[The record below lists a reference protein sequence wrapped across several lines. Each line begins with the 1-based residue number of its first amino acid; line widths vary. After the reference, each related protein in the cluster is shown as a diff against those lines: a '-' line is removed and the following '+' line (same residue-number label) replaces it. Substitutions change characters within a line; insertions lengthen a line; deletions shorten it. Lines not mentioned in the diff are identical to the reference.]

1 MGCEA
6 ETELIYIRGGGGGGG
21 GCACA
26 IHLKANELI
35 RPSYLDGG
43 VSQPYF
49 YIRLTQRRAK
59 RHQRHHPARPVERRQ
74 RVAKHDD
81 MHAPDHTTTPSLIYS
96 KVWTIMPCKETSRA
110 AKSKP
115 TTRYPEYAYSASA
128 DFSPQSKHRRRR
140 VRVSEVARQP
150 RLPRLV

>member
-1 MGCEA
+1 MLSSRHAKITSFAGRRQTGRAACYGLRGRDGA
-6 ETELIYIRGGGGGGG
+6 YIYSEGGG

-26 IHLKANELI
+26 IHLKANELT

-59 RHQRHHPARPVERRQ
+59 RHHPARPVEWRQ

-81 MHAPDHTTTPSLIYS
+81 MHAPDHTTMPSLIYS
-96 KVWTIMPCKETSRA
+96 KVWTIMPCKETSPA
-110 AKSKP
+110 AKSNP
-115 TTRYPEYAYSASA
+115 TTHCPEYASA
-128 DFSPQSKHRRRR
+128 HRPT
-140 VRVSEVARQP
+140 S
-150 RLPRLV
+150 RL